1 MLYLAMLLEDESAY
15 ADASYMEDM
24 LRQHNEFQAA
34 AGPAGVLRGGSAL
47 EPTATAT
54 TIRVRDGE
62 RLLTD
67 GPYVETKEQLGGYYL
82 LECADLDEALEWASR
97 IPAAK
102 TGAIELRPVAD
113 MAARRRELGLEQT
126 TA

>member
-1 MLYLAMLLEDESAY
+1 MLYLAMLFEDESAY
-15 ADASYMEDM
+15 ADGSRFAEMMPAHEA
-24 LRQHNEFQAA
+24 FQAA
-34 AGPAGVLRGGSAL
+34 AGSAGVLAGGNAL

-54 TIRVRDGE
+54 MIRVRDGE

-82 LECADLDEALEWASR
+82 LECKDLDEALAWASR
-97 IPAAK
+97 IPAAA

-113 MAARRRELGLEQT
+113 LAARRRELGLEET